1 MLAAVFEL
9 MNEPLLLHIDFSL
22 EAGVGDGASP
32 HSTDQ
37 PEKVTL
43 PPPQLE
49 SWLSLCGLVEEWPEE
64 VGKWTN

>member
-1 MLAAVFEL
+1 MFAAVFEL
-9 MNEPLLLHIDFSL
+9 MSEPLLLHIDFSL
-22 EAGVGDGASP
+22 EAGIGDGVSP
-32 HSTDQ
+32 YSTDQ

-49 SWLSLCGLVEEWPEE
+49 SQLSLCGLVEEWPEE